1 MQMTMW
7 DRLNP
12 NEKSAM
18 KAGNGW
24 HDDILVVGKY
34 LGIKN
39 KRGNCEWKEV
49 IDYDDTPT
57 GHSFA
62 AAWWTITGF
71 GVLAGVLL
79 IGLAGEAAI
88 YNLFG

>member
-1 MQMTMW
+1 MRT
-7 DRLNP
+7 
-12 NEKSAM
+12 
-18 KAGNGW
+18 
-24 HDDILVVGKY
+24 
-34 LGIKN
+34 
-39 KRGNCEWKEV
+39 EV

-62 AAWWTITGF
+62 AAWWTLTGF
-71 GVLAGVLL
+71 GVLL